1 MSSVPRSH
9 RTTPL
14 WVRLRAALETS
25 VVVQRGRMSALMKE
39 AERRGEHFLTNR
51 TVPESDEGS
60 VEEQ

>member
-25 VVVQRGRMSALMKE
+25 LVVQRGRMSALMKE
-39 AERRGEHFLTNR
+39 AERRGEHYLTYRSASNR
-51 TVPESDEGS
+51 DDGAVDD
-60 VEEQ
+60 Q

>member
-14 WVRLRAALETS
+14 WVRITAALETS

-39 AERRGEHFLTNR
+39 AERKGEDFLTHR
-51 TVPESDEGS
+51 ATTDGQEGPEEN
-60 VEEQ
+60 E